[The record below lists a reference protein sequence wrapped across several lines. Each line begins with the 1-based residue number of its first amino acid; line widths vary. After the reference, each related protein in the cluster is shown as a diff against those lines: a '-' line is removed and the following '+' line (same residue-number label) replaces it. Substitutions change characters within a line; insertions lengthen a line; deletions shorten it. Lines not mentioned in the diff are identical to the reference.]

1 MSNNTYTIKTSSTVA
16 DLLDE
21 GIIDSIQQLYTAKES
36 GKKAGKASKD
46 SGTYELLVPVPA
58 NVDEMNA
65 FMKHVISE
73 SPAGTIFK
81 TNLIL
86 ETIFGKG
93 KVPSPGTAGRDVME
107 NLWHLVSP
115 NWKDLVKEGFV
126 MKGDKR
132 GQYLGDAIEI
142 ENYLEMVGDLE
153 DAAQE
158 NIPGELVDED
168 AQLADFVED
177 TIDETQD
184 ETKQWLESL
193 SDAEMAELGDDL
205 SGLSFDELD

>member
-93 KVPSPGTAGRDVME
+93 KVPSPGTAGREIMDR
-107 NLWHLVSP
+107 LWHMVSP
-115 NWKDLVKEGFV
+115 NWRELIREGFV
-126 MKGDKR
+126 AKGPKR
-132 GQYLGDAIEI
+132 GQYVGDSIEI

-153 DAAQE
+153 DEAQAH
-158 NIPGELVDED
+158 IP
-168 AQLADFVED
+168 
-177 TIDETQD
+177 
-184 ETKQWLESL
+184 ESL
-193 SDAEMAELGDDL
+193 VVEVEVEELDL
-205 SGLSFDELD
+205 DLDLDGLSFDELD